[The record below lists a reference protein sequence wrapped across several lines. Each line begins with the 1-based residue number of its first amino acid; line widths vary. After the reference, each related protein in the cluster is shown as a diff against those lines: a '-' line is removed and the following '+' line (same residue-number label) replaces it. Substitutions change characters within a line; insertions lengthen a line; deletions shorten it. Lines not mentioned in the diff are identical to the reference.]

1 METYSRQSW
10 KRRPGVNRRQ
20 LRMTNNDI
28 LRRLRYSLNIN
39 DSTMIEIFKLAEHE
53 IEQSK
58 LTDLLKK
65 EDEEGHVACSN
76 DVLGHFLDGL
86 IFYKR
91 GKKEMQPGQAIKPV
105 SPLTNNAILKK
116 LRIALELREDDM
128 LGILK
133 LADTAISKSELN
145 ALFRKQGHRNYKECG
160 DQFLRSFL
168 KGLSVRYRR

>member
-1 METYSRQSW
+1 MI
-10 KRRPGVNRRQ
+10 
-20 LRMTNNDI
+20 NNDI
-28 LRRLRYSLNIN
+28 LRRLRYALNIN
-39 DSTMIEIFKLAEHE
+39 DSTMIEIFKLAEHK
-53 IEQSK
+53 IERSN
-58 LTDLLKK
+58 LIDLLKK

-86 IFYKR
+86 ILHKR
-91 GKKEMQPGQAIKPV
+91 GKKEIQPGQAKKPD

-145 ALFRKQGHRNYKECG
+145 ALFRKEGHRNYKECG
-160 DQFLRSFL
+160 DQFLRSFI
-168 KGLSVRYRR
+168 KGLSVRYRG

>member
-1 METYSRQSW
+1 MI
-10 KRRPGVNRRQ
+10 
-20 LRMTNNDI
+20 NNDI

-39 DSTMIEIFKLAEHE
+39 DLTMIEIFKLAEHT
-53 IEQSK
+53 IEQSS
-58 LTDLLKK
+58 LTDLFKR
-65 EDEEGHVACSN
+65 EDEEGYIACKD

-86 IFYKR
+86 ILHKR
-91 GKKEMQPGQAIKPV
+91 GKKEMQPGQVKKPV

-116 LRIALELREDDM
+116 LRIALELKEDDM

-133 LADTAISKSELN
+133 LADTVISKSELN